1 MILQQY
7 NRIGHKDSVYS
18 HAYFQCELLGFR
30 ALKHKIR
37 IYCMGIG
44 FQYAWFLCVF
54 SDRMALGLS
63 IHIRRIYIFFSA
75 KMVELERFQTFL
87 KNHFINSVKNVPPTR
102 LFLLGKT
109 ISPLK
114 GQCRYFDQGVQR

>member
-75 KMVELERFQTFL
+75 KMVELGRFQTFL

-109 ISPLK
+109 ISPLS
-114 GQCRYFDQGVQR
+114 GQQ